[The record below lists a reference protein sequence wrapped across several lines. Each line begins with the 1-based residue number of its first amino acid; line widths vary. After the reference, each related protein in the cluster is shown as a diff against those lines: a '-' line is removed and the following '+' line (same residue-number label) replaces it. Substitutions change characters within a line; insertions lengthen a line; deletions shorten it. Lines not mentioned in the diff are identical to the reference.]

1 MTVFIFN
8 DRFSANLGDGLLAES
23 LEQHLQQALPN
34 MRVCTL
40 DVDGKTG
47 YATLGHGSGEGWKK
61 YIWMPAWF
69 RRAVRC
75 KWAYKRLQNH
85 IAHKANQEG
94 KPTAFVVGGGHLIT
108 ATSDYFP
115 IRLLAVMDY
124 ATAHNIPVFIHA
136 VGVSHPSTWGA
147 QDANLLHKALMNR
160 PCLKRVA
167 VRDTVSQNLWN
178 DTLGRPP
185 AIVGKDPGLVGD
197 VLVEDRPANA
207 VPRRIGLGVMQPK
220 VVADIMKNTSPL
232 DTAFYHAVA
241 RGLMEQGLSPY
252 LFTNGDGA
260 DEAFLSHVMQTLPA
274 DMKGKVQQAP
284 MPRTPVELLTII
296 RSCTAIV
303 AQRLHAN
310 IAAWSLN
317 IPHVGLG
324 WDPKLLSF
332 FKLTEREACF
342 VHAEGCSVAHVVDIA
357 LNALKTPLDTTVT
370 HALRHQTVQD
380 VKSLAHEIQS
390 IIKP

>member
-23 LEQHLQQALPN
+23 LEHHLQQALPN

-47 YATLGHGSGEGWKK
+47 YATLGYGAVEGWKK
-61 YIWMPAWF
+61 YIWMPVWM

-75 KWAYKRLQNH
+75 KRAYKRLQNH
-85 IAHKANQEG
+85 IAQKTAQVGN
-94 KPTAFVVGGGHLIT
+94 PTAFVVGGGHLIT

-115 IRLLAVMDY
+115 IRLLAIMDY
-124 ATAHNIPVFIHA
+124 ATARNIPVFIHA

-147 QDANLLHKALMNR
+147 GDASMLRQALMNR
-160 PCLKRVA
+160 PCLRRVA
-167 VRDTVSQNLWN
+167 VRDAPSQTLWN
-178 DTLGRPP
+178 DTFGTPLSML
-185 AIVGKDPGLVGD
+185 AKDPGLVGD
-197 VLVEDRPANA
+197 VVVAGAPANTML
-207 VPRRIGLGVMQPK
+207 RRIGLGVMQPK

-232 DTAFYHAVA
+232 DAAFYHGVA
-241 RGLMEQGLSPY
+241 RGLVEQGLSPY

-342 VHAEGCSVAHVVDIA
+342 VPAEGCSVAHVVDIA